1 MAPPGYLV
9 SVETETGGIG
19 VVFDHGH
26 GSIAYSHGHQSHH
39 VDRTAVAVLAP
50 RAGGKGVA
58 VMRSFTGGVQPVSD
72 LGRTERH
79 PPSAQR
85 RCEGQ

>member
-26 GSIAYSHGHQSHH
+26 GSMAYSHGHQSHH
-39 VDRTAVAVLAP
+39 ADRTAVAVLAP

-58 VMRSFTGGVQPVSD
+58 VMRSFTGGVPASIGSGSD
-72 LGRTERH
+72 GAVYPFRAGAL
-79 PPSAQR
+79 
-85 RCEGQ
+85 

>member
-1 MAPPGYLV
+1 M
-9 SVETETGGIG
+9 
-19 VVFDHGH
+19 VFDHGH

-58 VMRSFTGGVQPVSD
+58 VMRSFTGGVRASIGSGSDGAASPVRPD
-72 LGRTERH
+72 VL
-79 PPSAQR
+79 
-85 RCEGQ
+85 